1 MKTEESKKQ
10 EELTDEQLDY
20 VAGGGFAGKAGAA
33 GKAGKMQKSYK
44 VDVELFLN
52 ITIMKT
58 EDNKKQEE
66 LTDEQLDKVA
76 GGGAAGKAGK
86 VSKKVIK

>member
-1 MKTEESKKQ
+1 
-10 EELTDEQLDY
+10 
-20 VAGGGFAGKAGAA
+20 
-33 GKAGKMQKSYK
+33 
-44 VDVELFLN
+44 
-52 ITIMKT
+52 MKT

-66 LTDEQLDKVA
+66 LTD

>member
-1 MKTEESKKQ
+1 
-10 EELTDEQLDY
+10 
-20 VAGGGFAGKAGAA
+20 
-33 GKAGKMQKSYK
+33 
-44 VDVELFLN
+44 
-52 ITIMKT
+52 MKT

-76 GGGAAGKAGK
+76 GGGAAGKTSK